1 MLKHHQLG
9 DCMFIN
15 NTITMDSKWAFLL
28 SRLAIGLSFFGH
40 GLVRLPK
47 LQVFSN
53 WMVEQFSKSVLP
65 EILVMPFSYALPI
78 LEFVSGLLILIGLF
92 TRQGLLLAGAVSLA
106 LIFGTTMIEN
116 WEALPSQLIHVAF
129 LSVLL
134 AYLPHNSY
142 AVDHFIKK

>member
-1 MLKHHQLG
+1 MWRLYV
-9 DCMFIN
+9 CSTSIF
-15 NTITMDSKWAFLL
+15 MDTKWAYLL

-47 LQVFSN
+47 LARFSH
-53 WMVEQFSKSVLP
+53 WMVGQFSKSYLP
-65 EILVMPFSYALPI
+65 DALVIPFSYILPFAEFIAGLMII
-78 LEFVSGLLILIGLF
+78 LGLF
-92 TRQGLLLAGAVSLA
+92 TRQGLLLAGVISLA
-106 LIFGTTMIEN
+106 LIFGTTVIEN

-142 AVDHFIKK
+142 AVDQIIKK

>member
-1 MLKHHQLG
+1 M
-9 DCMFIN
+9 N
-15 NTITMDSKWAFLL
+15 RKWAYLL

-47 LQVFSN
+47 LNGFSN
-53 WMVEQFSKSVLP
+53 WMVGQFSKSMLP
-65 EILVMPFSYALPI
+65 EILVVPFSYALPI
-78 LEFVSGLLILIGLF
+78 LEFVAGLMILIGFF
-92 TRQGLLLAGAVSLA
+92 TKQGLLLAGAVSLA

-134 AYLPHNSY
+134 AYLPDNSY
-142 AVDHFIKK
+142 AVDHLMKK

>member
-1 MLKHHQLG
+1 
-9 DCMFIN
+9 
-15 NTITMDSKWAFLL
+15 MDKNWAYLI

-47 LQVFSN
+47 LAGFSN
-53 WMVEQFSKSVLP
+53 WMVGQFSKSLLP
-65 EILVMPFSYALPI
+65 EFLVVPFSYILPFA
-78 LEFVSGLLILIGLF
+78 EFIAGLLIIIGLF
-92 TRQGLLLAGAVSLA
+92 TRQGLLLAGLVSLA

-134 AYLPHNSY
+134 AYLPHNTY
-142 AVDHFIKK
+142 AVDKIIRK

>member
-1 MLKHHQLG
+1 
-9 DCMFIN
+9 
-15 NTITMDSKWAFLL
+15 MDKNWAYLI

-47 LQVFSN
+47 LAGFSN
-53 WMVEQFSKSVLP
+53 WMVSQFSKSLLP
-65 EILVMPFSYALPI
+65 EFLVFPFSYILPFA
-78 LEFVSGLLILIGLF
+78 EFIAGLLIIIGLF
-92 TRQGLLLAGAVSLA
+92 TRQGLLLAGLVCLA

-134 AYLPHNSY
+134 AYLPHNVY
-142 AVDHFIKK
+142 AVDQIIKK

>member
-1 MLKHHQLG
+1 
-9 DCMFIN
+9 
-15 NTITMDSKWAFLL
+15 MDKNWAYLI

-47 LQVFSN
+47 LAGFSN
-53 WMVEQFSKSVLP
+53 WMVGQFSKSLLP
-65 EILVMPFSYALPI
+65 EFLVVPFSYILPFA
-78 LEFVSGLLILIGLF
+78 EFIAGLLIIIGLF
-92 TRQGLLLAGAVSLA
+92 TRQGLLLAGLVSLA

-134 AYLPHNSY
+134 AYLPHNTY
-142 AVDHFIKK
+142 AVDQIIRK

>member
-1 MLKHHQLG
+1 
-9 DCMFIN
+9 
-15 NTITMDSKWAFLL
+15 MDKNWAYLI

-47 LQVFSN
+47 LAGFSN
-53 WMVEQFSKSVLP
+53 WMVGQFSKSLLPEALVISFSYVLP
-65 EILVMPFSYALPI
+65 FA
-78 LEFVSGLLILIGLF
+78 EFIAGLLIIMGLF
-92 TRQGLLLAGAVSLA
+92 TRQGLLLAGFVSLA

-134 AYLPHNSY
+134 AYLPYNSY
-142 AVDHFIKK
+142 AVDKIIKK

>member
-1 MLKHHQLG
+1 
-9 DCMFIN
+9 MFIT
-15 NTITMDSKWAFLL
+15 NTITMDNKWAFLL

-47 LQVFSN
+47 LQGFSN
-53 WMVEQFSKSVLP
+53 WMVEQFSKSMLP

>member
-1 MLKHHQLG
+1 M
-9 DCMFIN
+9 N
-15 NTITMDSKWAFLL
+15 RKWAYLL

-47 LQVFSN
+47 LNGFSN
-53 WMVEQFSKSVLP
+53 WMVGQFSKSMLP

-78 LEFVSGLLILIGLF
+78 LEFVAGLMILIGSF
-92 TRQGLLLAGAVSLA
+92 TKQGLLLAGTVSLA

-116 WEALPSQLIHVAF
+116 WEALPSQLIHIGF

-134 AYLPHNSY
+134 AYLPDNSY
-142 AVDHFIKK
+142 AVDHLMKK

>member
-1 MLKHHQLG
+1 
-9 DCMFIN
+9 
-15 NTITMDSKWAFLL
+15 MDKNWAYLL

-47 LQVFSN
+47 LAGFSN
-53 WMVEQFSKSVLP
+53 WMIGQFSKSLLP
-65 EILVMPFSYALPI
+65 EFLVLPFSYALPV
-78 LEFVSGLLILIGLF
+78 LEFVSGLMILIGLF
-92 TRQGLLLAGAVSLA
+92 TRQWLLLAGAISLA

-134 AYLPHNSY
+134 AYLPFNSY
-142 AVDHFIKK
+142 AVDKILKN